1 MPKKWI
7 RGGINPEGTRFLIEV
22 NVPKLKKTKG
32 GAPEPPPNFLLPKPK
47 DIGIPGWLEREK

>member
-22 NVPKLKKTKG
+22 NVPKLKKTKSG
-32 GAPEPPPNFLLPKPK
+32 VPGPPPNFLPPKPK